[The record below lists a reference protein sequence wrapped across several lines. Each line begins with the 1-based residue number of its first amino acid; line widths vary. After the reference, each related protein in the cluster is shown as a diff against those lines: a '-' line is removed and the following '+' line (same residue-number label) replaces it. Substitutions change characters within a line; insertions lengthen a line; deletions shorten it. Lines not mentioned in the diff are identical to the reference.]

1 MKSGYLIVSIVA
13 VFFMAGNIYAR
24 QNVRL
29 HGTVRDSRTNEPI
42 AKALVSIRD
51 LKIQATTDN
60 SGEFEI
66 ADVPPG
72 EVELYVT
79 TVGYTLIRRK
89 IAVQPGTP
97 VEIEIFLG
105 PDVLRRSD
113 EVTVTAAPFVT
124 PEPSTISDH
133 TLTESELK
141 NLTSVL
147 VDDPL
152 RSVQTLP
159 GV

>member
-1 MKSGYLIVSIVA
+1 MKSGYVIVSIVA
-13 VFFMAGNIYAR
+13 VFFMAGNIYGR

-66 ADVPPG
+66 AEVPPG

-79 TVGYTLIRRK
+79 TVGYTL
-89 IAVQPGTP
+89 T
-97 VEIEIFLG
+97 
-105 PDVLRRSD
+105 
-113 EVTVTAAPFVT
+113 
-124 PEPSTISDH
+124 
-133 TLTESELK
+133 
-141 NLTSVL
+141 
-147 VDDPL
+147 PL
-152 RSVQTLP
+152 RGCNSDALRAITGPLC
-159 GV
+159 